1 MSSREEKFKEAW
13 SAIVEKAAM
22 YDEVKVQL
30 EEKQA
35 ELDRVYATMGVEEDV
50 VPTPEQ
56 FEEQVVESVEN
67 QG

>member
-1 MSSREEKFKEAW
+1 MSREEKFKEAW

-35 ELDRVYATMGVEEDV
+35 ELDRVYATMGVEEE